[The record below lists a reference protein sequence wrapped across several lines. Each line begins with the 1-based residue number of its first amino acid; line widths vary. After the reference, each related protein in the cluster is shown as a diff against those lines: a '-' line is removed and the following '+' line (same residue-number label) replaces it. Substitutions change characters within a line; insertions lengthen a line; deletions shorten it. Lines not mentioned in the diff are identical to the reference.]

1 MKNNLPLKMQLQL
14 FAEQGESGLG
24 QSGEST
30 NQEGSQSTD
39 PKPGGEDGKGADQK
53 TFTRDDVAKMIAAE
67 TSKAV
72 SKVQK
77 EYEDKQAEADK
88 LAKMNADEKAAHER
102 KKLEEKIAE
111 YEHKESIHAMSKEAS
126 KMLSDAS
133 IVADDEIL
141 SFVVKDTAEA
151 TQKAVTS
158 FVALIDKKA
167 EEKTKAAL
175 SGKPPKVNLTP
186 GKQMT
191 KSDIMKIADPVK
203 RQQAIKDNIHLF
215 KK

>member
-1 MKNNLPLKMQLQL
+1 MKMNLQY
-14 FAEQGESGLG
+14 FAEQDTTANEATESE
-24 QSGEST
+24 EST
-30 NQEGSQSTD
+30 SKKETEETQVE
-39 PKPGGEDGKGADQK
+39 EK
-53 TFTRDDVAKMIAAE
+53 TFSRDDVAKMIAAE

-72 SKVQK
+72 NKVQK
-77 EYEDKQAEADK
+77 EYEDKQAEAEK
-88 LAKMNADEKAAHER
+88 LAKMNAEEKAEHER
-102 KKLEEKIAE
+102 KQLEDRIAE
-111 YEHKESIHAMSKEAS
+111 YERKESIHAMSKEAS

-133 IVADDEIL
+133 IVVDDEIL
-141 SFVVKDTAEA
+141 SFVVKDSAEA
-151 TQKAVTS
+151 TQKAVNA

-175 SGKPPKVNLTP
+175 SGKPPKVNMTP

-191 KSDIMKIADPVK
+191 KNDIMKIKDPTE